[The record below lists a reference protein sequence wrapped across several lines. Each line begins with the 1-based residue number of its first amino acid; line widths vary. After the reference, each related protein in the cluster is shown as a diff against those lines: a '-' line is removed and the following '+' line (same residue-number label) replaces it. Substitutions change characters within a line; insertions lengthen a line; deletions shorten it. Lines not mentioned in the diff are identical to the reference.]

1 MNRTTNGHLTEEML
15 NDVLIGMATSEAEAH
30 LAGCT
35 ACRKQA
41 EEFRADMALLGQA
54 ALGWSEARLEA
65 RAAGHL
71 TEEALDDVLIG
82 LATAE
87 SQAHL
92 AACSACR
99 AKVEG
104 FQADVALLGAAAM
117 GWSRQRAAGMDLQPL
132 ETRAR
137 QLHWA
142 VLRWAAAG
150 ALIVAVALPFVWHH
164 DNGPAVAANVT
175 PRSPQL
181 EENAAQIAADN
192 DLMRA
197 VDAAINPGDEM
208 PMVAIHHGNKAH
220 PRQKARPE

>member
-1 MNRTTNGHLTEEML
+1 MNRTMKDHLTEEML
-15 NDVLIGMATSEAEAH
+15 DDVLIGMATAEAEAH
-30 LAGCT
+30 LAGCA
-35 ACRKQA
+35 ACRKQV

-71 TEEALDDVLIG
+71 TEEMLDDVLIG
-82 LATAE
+82 MATVE

-92 AACSACR
+92 AECSACR

-104 FQADVALLGAAAM
+104 FQSDMALLGETAM
-117 GWSRQRAAGMDLQPL
+117 GWSRQRAAGMDQHPL

-142 VLRWAAAG
+142 AMRWAAAG
-150 ALIVAVALPFVWHH
+150 VLIVAVAVPFLWHH
-164 DNGPAVAANVT
+164 DNGPAVAINVT
-175 PRSPQL
+175 PRSPQV

-197 VDAAINPGDEM
+197 VDAAINPSDEM
-208 PMVAIHHGNKAH
+208 PMVVSHHANKAH